1 MSALSWSGN
10 AVVQHLNV
18 RKQGP
23 DDEKELAL
31 DVKLCADARS
41 EVLIHFADMLAGFL
55 FVADGALRFPMM
67 DPVHWNGE
75 IRHITLTMAEHEF
88 YDVTL
93 RKFSFA
99 PSAGWKV
106 AMTFTASFAPQAKEA
121 AIIAEMLAEAVRVE
135 ITPERD
141 LLAGVDKET
150 GEMTVTGSVGGKKV
164 TAREAKD
171 GTVNVTVA
179 KPQAKPKDGK
189 WPFPVKG
196 GAAMEV
202 D

>member
-67 DPVHWNGE
+67 DPVSWVGE
-75 IRHITLTMAEHEF
+75 IKHITLTMAEHEF
-88 YDVTL
+88 RDVTL

-135 ITPERD
+135 IMPEGD
-141 LLAGVDKET
+141 LLAGVDTTT
-150 GEMTVTGSVGGKKV
+150 GEIHLGTHTMS
-164 TAREAKD
+164 D
-171 GTVNVTVA
+171 GTQAEIVA
-179 KPQAKPKDGK
+179 NLKPARKRQAKPADGK
-189 WPFPVKG
+189 WPFPVKEG
-196 GAAMEV
+196 EIGRAHV
-202 D
+202 

>member
-55 FVADGALRFPMM
+55 FATDGSLRFPLME
-67 DPVHWNGE
+67 PVSWAGE
-75 IRHITLTMAEHEF
+75 IKHITLTMSEHEF
-88 YDVTL
+88 YGVTL

-106 AMTFTASFAPQAKEA
+106 AMTFTASFAPTGREA
-121 AIIAEMLAEAVRVE
+121 ALIAELLAEVVKVD
-135 ITPERD
+135 ITPEGD

-150 GEMTVTGSVGGKKV
+150 GEIKSATVTLPS
-164 TAREAKD
+164 
-171 GTVNVTVA
+171 GTEVTVSVNKPS
-179 KPQAKPKDGK
+179 KPQAQPRDGK
-189 WPFPVKG
+189 WPFPKKE
-196 GAAMEV
+196 GAAADSEMEV
-202 D
+202 G